1 MEMEKKASLVKTTN
15 CPGGPS
21 TLFRIVLLIGV
32 MPSVAVSVIGLR
44 EACRAD
50 EVQLWACPCGQLQ
63 RKVDHEG
70 SDLMN
75 E

>member
-1 MEMEKKASLVKTTN
+1 MEMEKEASLMKSTH

-21 TLFRIVLLIGV
+21 TLFRIVLLIS
-32 MPSVAVSVIGLR
+32 MLPSVVVSVIGLR
-44 EACRAD
+44 DACRAD
-50 EVQLWACPCGQLQ
+50 EVQLQ
-63 RKVDHEG
+63 RKVDHED

>member
-1 MEMEKKASLVKTTN
+1 MEMEKKASLMKTTN
-15 CPGGPS
+15 CVGGPS

-32 MPSVAVSVIGLR
+32 MPTVAVSVIGLR
-44 EACRAD
+44 EAGRAD
-50 EVQLWACPCGQLQ
+50 EVQLQ